1 MQKSILIGTGLAL
14 GLAAGLGGCATQ
26 APTAKATAANHPACV
41 QDTGTR
47 IQDPS
52 RKCVDQPGAAYTQ
65 RDIQQ
70 TGEINTGAALKKLDP
85 RLQ

>member
-1 MQKSILIGTGLAL
+1 MRKSILIGACLAL
-14 GLAAGLGGCATQ
+14 GLTAGLGGCATQ
-26 APTAKATAANHPACV
+26 ASSATTVAANNPACV

-47 IQDPS
+47 IQDPN
-52 RKCVDQPGAAYTQ
+52 RKCVNQPGAAYTQ

-70 TGEINTGAALKKLDP
+70 TGEIDSAEALKKLDP